1 MLCPRRSESKKKWTS
16 IQMNIVIFR
25 INSSVC
31 AILAINI
38 FKEGDIFPGKVD

>member
-16 IQMNIVIFR
+16 IQINLVIFR

-31 AILAINI
+31 AILEINI
-38 FKEGDIFPGKVD
+38 FEVGDKFPGKVN